1 MKRLNSMDSEYQLG
15 LLISRRKEISPN
27 FEEISDYANFIN
39 PNYKLVNS
47 RFIKMH
53 SQSLKVIPYT
63 VNKPKD
69 AKNLSTLA

>member
-1 MKRLNSMDSEYQLG
+1 MKRLNSLDSEYQLG
-15 LLISRRKEISPN
+15 LFISRKKYWYKSPN

-53 SQSLKVIPYT
+53 I
-63 VNKPKD
+63 VNH
-69 AKNLSTLA
+69 